1 MVKYIIRRLIAM
13 IPVVIGITFL
23 VFMIMQLAPGDPV
36 RMILGDSAEPE
47 AIEAMREEMG
57 LNDPVLVQYGRYMV
71 NLLHGDMGTSYTNQR
86 PVAHE
91 VFSRVPATF
100 ELALVSA
107 VVSILFAIPLGVVAA
122 VKQNTLFDNL
132 SMVLSLVGI
141 SMPAFWLA
149 LMLMLVFSLRLGW
162 FPVQGNSDGWRSFV
176 LPSIAIGFMN
186 MAAIA
191 RTTRSSMLETIRQDY
206 IRTARSKGIS
216 EGEVIMHHAFGNAL
230 IPTIT
235 VVGVQLGGLLGG
247 AVLTETVFAWPGL
260 GRLMVQAVNGRDVPV
275 VMGCIVILSI
285 GFSIVNL
292 IVDLAYGFIDPRV
305 RTMYH

>member
-1 MVKYIIRRLIAM
+1 M
-13 IPVVIGITFL
+13 
-23 VFMIMQLAPGDPV
+23 
-36 RMILGDSAEPE
+36 
-47 AIEAMREEMG
+47 
-57 LNDPVLVQYGRYMV
+57 
-71 NLLHGDMGTSYTNQR
+71 
-86 PVAHE
+86 
-91 VFSRVPATF
+91 
-100 ELALVSA
+100 
-107 VVSILFAIPLGVVAA
+107 
-122 VKQNTLFDNL
+122 
-132 SMVLSLVGI
+132 
-141 SMPAFWLA
+141 
-149 LMLMLVFSLRLGW
+149 
-162 FPVQGNSDGWRSFV
+162 
-176 LPSIAIGFMN
+176 
-186 MAAIA
+186 
-191 RTTRSSMLETIRQDY
+191 TTRSSMLETIRQDY